1 MEKVDTLINAR
12 WVIPVAPDCV
22 PRELHSVAIH
32 HGRIVAL
39 LSSDEAG
46 ARFEARETLDRPQHA
61 LLPGFVNSHT
71 HSPMSLLRG
80 LADDL
85 PLMDWLKQHIWPVE
99 KRWVGPEFIADG
111 SELAM
116 AEMLRGGTTC
126 FNDMYFF
133 PDVTARTAAR
143 FGMRASIGLIVLDSP
158 SAWAETAAEYLHKGL
173 ALNDEYRGHPLVSAA
188 FAPHAPYTVGDETL
202 IKVRGLADELELPI
216 HTHLHET
223 ADEISASLEA
233 FGERPLDRFAR
244 LGLLTPLLQAVHMT
258 QLTDAEIELAA
269 GTGLSVV
276 HAPESNMKLASGA
289 CPVTRL
295 AEAGINVALGTD
307 GAASNNDLDMLGE
320 MRTASLLAK
329 HVAGSARALDAASA
343 LRMAT
348 LNGAV
353 ALGLGDVT
361 GSLEA
366 GKWADVACIDLS
378 PANTQPVYDPVAQIV
393 YAANRSQVSDVW
405 VGGRQLLADRR
416 LTRIDE
422 DDLLARARA
431 WGERIASGE
440 GA

>member
-1 MEKVDTLINAR
+1 MEKVDILINAR

-22 PRELHSVAIH
+22 PRERYSVAIH
-32 HGRIVAL
+32 HGRIVAVL
-39 LSSDEAG
+39 PSAEAG
-46 ARFEARETLDRPQHA
+46 IRFEARETLDRPQHA
-61 LLPGFVNSHT
+61 LLPGFINSHT
-71 HSPMSLLRG
+71 HSSMSLLRG

-85 PLMDWLKQHIWPVE
+85 PLMEWLRQHIWPVE

-143 FGMRASIGLIVLDSP
+143 LGMRASIGLIVLDFP

-223 ADEISASLEA
+223 ADEMSASMEA
-233 FGERPLDRFAR
+233 FGERPLARFAR

-269 GTGLSVV
+269 GTGLNVV

-295 AEAGINVALGTD
+295 TEAGINVALGTD

-329 HVAGSARALDAASA
+329 HVAGSARALDAAST

-366 GKWADVACIDLS
+366 GKWADIACIDLA

-393 YAANRSQVSDVW
+393 YAANRDQVTDVW

-416 LTRIDE
+416 LTRIDL
-422 DDLLARARA
+422 DDLLVRTRA

-440 GA
+440 EA